1 MKALVGSWDHRPHQ
15 LLAEIT
21 SLRARVRELE
31 ETLAEVERERD
42 ELREALDVARQAPE
56 ATGTEHEIVLSG

>member
-21 SLRARVRELE
+21 ALRSRVRELE
-31 ETLAEVERERD
+31 EALDEVRRERD
-42 ELREALDVARQAPE
+42 ELREALEVERQAVD
-56 ATGTEHEIVLSG
+56 ATDTEREIVLS